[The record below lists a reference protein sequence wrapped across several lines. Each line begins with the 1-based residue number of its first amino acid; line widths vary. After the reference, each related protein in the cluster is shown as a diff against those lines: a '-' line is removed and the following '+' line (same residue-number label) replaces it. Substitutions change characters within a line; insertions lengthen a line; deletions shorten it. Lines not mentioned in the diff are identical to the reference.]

1 MTKSLIVLI
10 TLNLLVTCLF
20 AQNVM
25 INENVKEAYSNILSL
40 RFDEAMK
47 RIQAEK
53 IINPTNVFIPYL
65 ENYIDFLKVTI
76 SEDEYLFDSIER
88 KVSTR
93 INEVKK
99 LNDTSR
105 FKNYFIGNINLQWAT
120 ANLKFGNYA
129 TGAIKINRAYRLLEE
144 NNREFPDF
152 IPNSITLGVLHIMIG
167 LVPDSYSWILDLIS
181 IKGTVAQ
188 GQKELIKAYEVCQ
201 NNPDYDFLE
210 DEILFYMGMVNL
222 NLNPDPEFTDYL
234 ISKLKDSYG
243 RNLMNTYLAIN
254 AMMKNGRNEEALEL
268 FATIDK
274 TINYYPFYYLD
285 YLHGECFLR
294 NLKTSMAVKEYHKF
308 LVNFKGQNYIKDS
321 WQKIAWAELLDND
334 TASYLKNMQQV
345 LNYGKVN
352 IDADKSAEKAAKNGD
367 IPNIELLKCRLLFDG
382 GYYKEAQKI
391 LNAIKD
397 DELSLAEKVE
407 KNYRLGRIAHSLNN
421 WKDAKNYY
429 NLTIETGSVIPQY
442 YAANAALKLGN
453 IYEIEH
459 DSTRATYYYNVCLD
473 LDFNEYRNSIRVKA
487 KQGLKR
493 VNDN

>member
-210 DEILFYMGMVNL
+210 DEI
-222 NLNPDPEFTDYL
+222 
-234 ISKLKDSYG
+234 
-243 RNLMNTYLAIN
+243 
-254 AMMKNGRNEEALEL
+254 
-268 FATIDK
+268 
-274 TINYYPFYYLD
+274 
-285 YLHGECFLR
+285 
-294 NLKTSMAVKEYHKF
+294 
-308 LVNFKGQNYIKDS
+308 
-321 WQKIAWAELLDND
+321 
-334 TASYLKNMQQV
+334 
-345 LNYGKVN
+345 
-352 IDADKSAEKAAKNGD
+352 
-367 IPNIELLKCRLLFDG
+367 
-382 GYYKEAQKI
+382 
-391 LNAIKD
+391 
-397 DELSLAEKVE
+397 
-407 KNYRLGRIAHSLNN
+407 
-421 WKDAKNYY
+421 
-429 NLTIETGSVIPQY
+429 
-442 YAANAALKLGN
+442 
-453 IYEIEH
+453 
-459 DSTRATYYYNVCLD
+459 
-473 LDFNEYRNSIRVKA
+473 
-487 KQGLKR
+487 
-493 VNDN
+493 